1 MSRNVIA
8 VSSVAALLLG
18 SSVAIAHQVALEG
31 DIELSDENA
40 GGYVTSDG
48 MAIRT
53 GEGDCLR
60 LGDWSE
66 DTQNSAC
73 EGIDEAAADA
83 EAEAEAEP
91 EAEKVPAPEPVK
103 KEPIITTATLGGEAL
118 FDTNSDAL
126 SAASEEAL
134 GKLLAQLEKFQE
146 ISAIDVTGHTDSRG
160 AEDYNQ
166 SLAMR
171 RAEAVKAFLAAA
183 YPNVAISAE
192 GLGETSPVATNS
204 TPEGRQQNRRVEI
217 QVTAKSVTQP

>member
-1 MSRNVIA
+1 
-8 VSSVAALLLG
+8 LLLG
-18 SSVAIAHQVALEG
+18 SSAAFAHQVALDG
-31 DIELSDENA
+31 DIELGDENA
-40 GGYVTSDG
+40 GGYVSSDG

-66 DTQNSAC
+66 DSQNNAC
-73 EGIDEAAADA
+73 EGIEETAAEPEAD
-83 EAEAEAEP
+83 AEP
-91 EAEKVPAPEPVK
+91 EAEKAPAPEPVK

-126 SAASEEAL
+126 GAASEEAL
-134 GKLLAQLEKFQE
+134 GKLLTQLAKFQE
-146 ISAIDVTGHTDSRG
+146 ISAIDISGHTDSRG

-166 SLAMR
+166 GLSMR
-171 RAEAVKAFLAAA
+171 RADAVKAFLAAA